1 MMGWGGQEANRGCG
15 SGGGGRREE
24 STDRS
29 SHSLD
34 DFLYSELWHACAGPL
49 VSMPKV
55 GDLAYYF
62 PQGHMEQLEASTNQG
77 AETQLPKYDLPSQIL
92 CRVVDIKLL
101 VSLSLSVCPSV
112 AVCMECSEKWGN
124 LLHVHAQ
131 ICMNA
136 SCITLAEADTDEVYS
151 HLTLIPEPEKDGL
164 VKEESTKGQP
174 VRPRVYSFCK
184 TLTASDTSTHG
195 GFSVLRRHADECL
208 PPLDMSQQPPTQ
220 ELVAKDLHGT
230 SWHFRHIF
238 RGQPRRHLLT
248 SGWSAFVSAKRL
260 VAGDAFIFIRGEN
273 GDLRVGVRRAMRQQG
288 TSSSVISSQSMH
300 LGVLATASHAISAG
314 TIFSVLYKPRT
325 SPSEFIIPYGK
336 YSESMRNTYSI
347 GMRFRMRFEGE
358 EASEQRFT
366 GTVIGISDVDPSR
379 WPGSKWRCLKVH
391 WDEASVV
398 AHPDRVSPWKI
409 ELSVAPTT
417 VNPIP
422 VPRTKRP
429 RLSVTSSAPDLSAL
443 GNDVPQAD
451 EYQKALQGQ
460 EMMTLNRCVMDN
472 NGHDKSRKFVPWSP
486 RAKKHNVI
494 VDKSH
499 TKIRLDNWV
508 PLGHE
513 SNNMA
518 NFSGEAIHPFSS
530 TQEVAVSKPQLE
542 SPNGRSDS
550 SLRKPVPVKRGFN
563 AIGDGGEWHLP
574 LFSCS
579 RYQCAV
585 PATEWSYKGLDRLNL
600 SITKDDSAGRP
611 VESSALKLFGQ
622 MLVGSQDSFENI
634 AGPELA
640 SHCCQASDVIK
651 QSRVL
656 SPAAMHLEPDLAS
669 ERSKTTKSM
678 DTSGT
683 VCEQKACSRK
693 TSKETTGRTSRTLT
707 RSCTKVHK
715 QGSALGRSVDLTK
728 FDGYKELILELDR
741 MFEFNGDLADPSKGW
756 QVVYTDN
763 EGDMMLVGDDPWLEF
778 CAIVR
783 KISIHTREEVQ
794 NMKPRAHSSK
804 SGDVVGE
811 LVSTVAHSSSDAKSC

>member
-1 MMGWGGQEANRGCG
+1 MTGWGGQENRGSG
-15 SGGGGRREE
+15 SGCGGDRREG
-24 STDRS
+24 STDGSYRS
-29 SHSLD
+29 SD

-55 GDLAYYF
+55 GDLVYYF

-77 AETQLPKYDLPSQIL
+77 AEIQLPKYDLPSQIL
-92 CRVVDIKLL
+92 CRVVDTKL
-101 VSLSLSVCPSV
+101 
-112 AVCMECSEKWGN
+112 
-124 LLHVHAQ
+124 
-131 ICMNA
+131 
-136 SCITLAEADTDEVYS
+136 LAEADTDEVYS
-151 HLTLIPEPEKDGL
+151 HLTLIPEPERDGL
-164 VKEESTKGQP
+164 AKEESTKSQS

-273 GDLRVGVRRAMRQQG
+273 GDLRVGVRRAMRQQS

-336 YSESMRNTYSI
+336 YAESMRNTYSI

-366 GTVIGISDVDPSR
+366 GTVIRISDVDPSR
-379 WPGSKWRCLKVH
+379 WPGSRWRCLKVQ

-409 ELSVAPTT
+409 ELSVASTAG
-417 VNPIP
+417 NPVP

-429 RLSVTSSAPDLSAL
+429 RLNIVASAPDLSAL
-443 GNDVPQAD
+443 GNDVPQPQAD

-460 EMMTLNRCVMDN
+460 EMMTLNPCLMGN
-472 NGHDKSRKFVPWSP
+472 NGHDRSRELGPWSP
-486 RAKKHNVI
+486 RADKQSVK
-494 VDKSH
+494 VDESH
-499 TKIRLDNWV
+499 TKIGLDNWI
-508 PLGHE
+508 PLGRDPNHL
-513 SNNMA
+513 A
-518 NFSGEAIHPFSS
+518 TFSVEDFHSFSS
-530 TQEVAVSKPQLE
+530 TQEFAVSKPWLE
-542 SPNGRSDS
+542 SSKGRGDS
-550 SLRKPVPVKRGFN
+550 SLRKPIAVKRGFKS
-563 AIGDGGEWHLP
+563 IGNGGEWHLP
-574 LFSCS
+574 SLATS
-579 RYQCAV
+579 RYHCSV
-585 PATEWSYKGLDRLNL
+585 PATEWRCEGFDRLNL
-600 SITKDDSAGRP
+600 SITKDDAASRP

-622 MLVGSQDSFENI
+622 MLVGSQGSFENI
-634 AGPELA
+634 SGPELA
-640 SHCCQASDVIK
+640 SHCCETFDIIK
-651 QSRVL
+651 QSRL
-656 SPAAMHLEPDLAS
+656 RSPSAVGLNPDLAS

-678 DTSGT
+678 DASGT
-683 VCEQKACSRK
+683 VCEQKAYSRK
-693 TSKETTGRTSRTLT
+693 TSKEMTGRTSGTLT

-728 FDGYKELILELDR
+728 FNGYKELILELDR
-741 MFEFNGDLADPSKGW
+741 MFEFSGDLADPSKGW

-794 NMKPRAHSSK
+794 NMKPRSHSQK
-804 SGDVVGE
+804 SGDVGGE
-811 LVSTVAHSSSDAKSC
+811 LVSSTVTHSSSDAKSC

>member
-1 MMGWGGQEANRGCG
+1 MPLVAWILIWDGH
-15 SGGGGRREE
+15 EE
-24 STDRS
+24 MVRALDA
-29 SHSLD
+29 D

-92 CRVVDIKLL
+92 CRVVDIKL
-101 VSLSLSVCPSV
+101 
-112 AVCMECSEKWGN
+112 
-124 LLHVHAQ
+124 
-131 ICMNA
+131 
-136 SCITLAEADTDEVYS
+136 LAEADTDEVYS

-238 RGQPRRHLLT
+238 REVKMVSFELVYVVPCVNKALLPLSFQVRACTWVYWQQHLMQFLLAQSSASYT
-248 SGWSAFVSAKRL
+248 SL
-260 VAGDAFIFIRGEN
+260 
-273 GDLRVGVRRAMRQQG
+273 
-288 TSSSVISSQSMH
+288 
-300 LGVLATASHAISAG
+300 
-314 TIFSVLYKPRT
+314 
-325 SPSEFIIPYGK
+325 
-336 YSESMRNTYSI
+336 ESMRNTYSI

-366 GTVIGISDVDPSR
+366 GTVIGVNDVDPSR
-379 WPGSKWRCLKVH
+379 WPGSKWRCLKVQ

-398 AHPDRVSPWKI
+398 AHPDRISPWKI

-429 RLSVTSSAPDLSAL
+429 RLNIISSAPDLFAL

-460 EMMTLNRCVMDN
+460 EMMTLNRCFMDN
-472 NGHDKSRKFVPWSP
+472 NGHDKSRKFVPWSS
-486 RAKKHNVI
+486 RAKKHNVK
-494 VDKSH
+494 VDESH

-542 SPNGRSDS
+542 SPNSRGDS

-579 RYQCAV
+579 RYQCDV
-585 PATEWSYKGLDRLNL
+585 PATEWSCKGLDRLNL

-634 AGPELA
+634 AGAELA

-651 QSRVL
+651 QSRVP

-693 TSKETTGRTSRTLT
+693 TSKEMTGRTSGTLT

-811 LVSTVAHSSSDAKSC
+811 LVSTVAHSSSDAKSF